1 VLCVVSLDHVVD
13 CLPLSLS
20 LSLSVSMC
28 QGPNTGGMG
37 AYAPA
42 PLATPALMD
51 TIMRTILKPT
61 VDGLRRDG
69 KRERERERVCVC
81 VWACVCVLY
90 RERDLRSL

>member
-1 VLCVVSLDHVVD
+1 
-13 CLPLSLS
+13 
-20 LSLSVSMC
+20 MC

-69 KRERERERVCVC
+69 KRERESVCVC
-81 VWACVCVLY
+81 VSVCVY
-90 RERDLRSL
+90 GRVCACYIESGTYGACE